1 MKLLFLFMK
10 NTQFKTILT
19 KRLKAFF
26 PNQDFKISVKN
37 TAIFIDWND
46 GATREQVDNVLKV
59 FEPFP
64 SDNQRVYS
72 EDIKTIKAHYNDFLK
87 AQGLPV
93 AEYYN
98 FTILKDRKITA
109 EGKALFEEA
118 LLKKY
123 GGQKWWKDDD
133 YNFLFNKYVKQY
145 NFNDGTFLE
154 KSTEADNF
162 ASYCEQVLKM
172 RLVSERCPNFE
183 DYKITL
189 TSLD

>member
-1 MKLLFLFMK
+1 MK
-10 NTQFKTILT
+10 NTQFKTILA

-37 TAIFIDWND
+37 TAIFIDWNN
-46 GATREQVDNVLKV
+46 GATREQVDNALNV

-72 EDIKTIKAHYNDFLK
+72 EDTKTIKAHYNDFLK

-98 FTILKDRKITA
+98 FTILKDRNITA
-109 EGKALFEEA
+109 EGMALFKEA

-133 YNFLFNKYVKQY
+133 NYTFNKYLKQY
-145 NFNDGTFLE
+145 NFNDGTFSE

-162 ASYCEQVLKM
+162 ASYCEQVLGM